1 MERERGRE
9 GDKKYYNER
18 RRSNCFF
25 IFSFCSTIEQSES
38 DMRFVYCACCVSYI
52 LNDWSAINVDL
63 TADYIK
69 KSLVHLEYF

>member
-1 MERERGRE
+1 
-9 GDKKYYNER
+9 
-18 RRSNCFF
+18 
-25 IFSFCSTIEQSES
+25 
-38 DMRFVYCACCVSYI
+38 MRFVYCACCVSYI